1 VRILVTAW
9 RLIDFTG
16 ADLYTRDL
24 AVALSRRGHEVVVY
38 TPFPGQIADR
48 IESAH
53 VPVVSDLRT
62 LRFEP
67 QIIHGQ
73 HRPALLAALKRYATT
88 PAISLMHGATAAIDA
103 PVSLSRIRRYVA
115 VDDVCRARLTREPGI
130 APERT
135 RVILNFAD
143 LKRFPPRPPL
153 PASPRRALVF
163 SNYADRS
170 THVSPL
176 TDACRRANLPL
187 DVVGGGV
194 GRTVEEPGPLLAG
207 YDLVFAKA
215 RCAIEAMAVGTAV
228 VLCDFPGLGPMVT
241 SANFSRLRRM
251 NFGASVLTGP
261 LNSAALGEAI
271 GGYDAADAAAVSAQ
285 TRDEAD
291 MEKAIDVWE
300 GLYQEVLKEASHP
313 VVDSPAEAAMLDVAL
328 RQSRAF
334 FRREAVTSRLRR
346 VQSLPLVGGGVY
358 AQLHRLRRALTKT
371 AR

>member
-48 IESAH
+48 IRSVA

-62 LRFEP
+62 LMFDP

-73 HRPALLAALKRYATT
+73 HRPALLAALKRYPAT

-103 PVSLSRIRRYVA
+103 PVPLSRIRRYVA
-115 VDDVCRARLTREPGI
+115 VDDVCRARLTRELWVPQ
-130 APERT
+130 ERT

-143 LKRFPPRPPL
+143 LNRFAPRAPL

-170 THVSPL
+170 THLPAL
-176 TDACRRANLPL
+176 TEACRRAGLPL
-187 DVVGGGV
+187 DVAGGGV

-241 SANFSRLRRM
+241 TANFSRLRPL
-251 NFGASVLTGP
+251 NFGATVLTAP
-261 LNSAALGEAI
+261 LNSDAI
-271 GGYDAADAAAVSAQ
+271 GDAIRGYDAADAAAVSAR
-285 TRDEAD
+285 TREEAD
-291 MEKAIDVWE
+291 MEKAIDAWVD
-300 GLYQEVLKEASHP
+300 LYQEVLDEPGYA
-313 VVDSPAEAAMLDVAL
+313 VVDSPAEAAMLDAAI
-328 RQSRAF
+328 RHSRTF
-334 FRREAVTSRLRR
+334 FKREALTGRLRR
-346 VQSLPLVGGGVY
+346 VQSLPLVGGGLY
-358 AQLHRLRRALTKT
+358 AQLHRLRRALTKP
-371 AR
+371 AS